1 MIGLQGTSSAQS
13 VIPTA
18 YAMPQSVVL
27 PIADTALLTART
39 LARYHFPEDERE
51 QLKAAV
57 HSAKGYLQRSDQL
70 QVRSVSGK
78 RRSTGS
84 IHDTWKRSGR
94 AAGKA
99 SKAGYAAGKLYG

>member
-1 MIGLQGTSSAQS
+1 MIGLQGTSSAQSARQPAGASSAQSACQPVGTASAQS

-51 QLKAAV
+51 QLKQLCTRLRIPAAI
-57 HSAKGYLQRSDQL
+57 RS
-70 QVRSVSGK
+70 
-78 RRSTGS
+78 
-84 IHDTWKRSGR
+84 
-94 AAGKA
+94 AAGSQRARK
-99 SKAGYAAGKLYG
+99 KKIDWQHP